1 MRANEIAEQFK
12 KLKESLPIVKIKTK
26 DATWAFYITQQG
38 VLALD
43 NGGSFGY
50 DWEMPIEV
58 AVKLKEFLN
67 KYY

>member
-1 MRANEIAEQFK
+1 MKANEIAEQFK

-26 DATWAFYITQQG
+26 DKTWIFYITQQG

-43 NGGSFGY
+43 NGDDCGY
-50 DWEMPIEV
+50 DWQIPIGV

-67 KYY
+67 EYY